1 MRYGRSTLS
10 LFVLALHA
18 SCGGAAVPTAPGD
31 DSEEPQMER
40 IIKQLP
46 SFKADIQEIFVR
58 KGCTS
63 VLNCHGIGQGGLTLG
78 TNAVTNHLN
87 LVNVP
92 AESESQFLLVKPLD
106 AVNSY
111 VIIRLENR
119 QTVGLQ
125 MPGDGGRLD
134 SIDLTNLKTWI
145 NNGAPNN

>member
-1 MRYGRSTLS
+1 M
-10 LFVLALHA
+10 
-18 SCGGAAVPTAPGD
+18 
-31 DSEEPQMER
+31 
-40 IIKQLP
+40 
-46 SFKADIQEIFVR
+46 
-58 KGCTS
+58 
-63 VLNCHGIGQGGLTLG
+63 
-78 TNAVTNHLN
+78 TNHLN

-92 AESESQFLLVKPLD
+92 AESESQFLHVKPLD